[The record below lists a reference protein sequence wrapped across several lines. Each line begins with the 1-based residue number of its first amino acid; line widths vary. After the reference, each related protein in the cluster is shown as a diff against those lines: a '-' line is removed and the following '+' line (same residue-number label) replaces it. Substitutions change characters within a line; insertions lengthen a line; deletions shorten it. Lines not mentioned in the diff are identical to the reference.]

1 MSDMLQ
7 IMCPGLSTLAKIC
20 MTIPVGTASV
30 ERSFSQM
37 KMIKTHL
44 RNRLGEDNLS
54 NLMKIA
60 IESPESLA
68 DEDLEQII
76 DVWNEKLRRLIVY
89 RIRQNF

>member
-1 MSDMLQ
+1 MLQ

-37 KMIKTHL
+37 KMIKTRL
-44 RNRLGEDNLS
+44 RNRLGENNLS

-76 DVWNEKLRRLIVY
+76 GVWNEKPRRLIV
-89 RIRQNF
+89 

>member
-1 MSDMLQ
+1 MLQ

-30 ERSFSQM
+30 ERSFSQI
-37 KMIKTHL
+37 KMIKTRL

-68 DEDLEQII
+68 DKDLEQII
-76 DVWNEKLRRLIVY
+76 DVWNEKPRRLIV
-89 RIRQNF
+89 

>member
-1 MSDMLQ
+1 
-7 IMCPGLSTLAKIC
+7 MCPGLSTLAKIC
-20 MTIPVGTASV
+20 MTIPVGNASV

-37 KMIKTHL
+37 KMIKTRL

-60 IESPESLA
+60 IESPENLA

-76 DVWNEKLRRLIVY
+76 DV
-89 RIRQNF
+89 